1 MASPNLSEII
11 TTTLR
16 NRTKKLAD
24 NVTNNTALLSRL
36 KERGNVKPFSG
47 GRTIVQEL
55 EYDENDNFMWASG
68 YDVLDISPRD
78 VFTAAEFDLKLA
90 YCSVSISGL
99 EMLQNSGPEQVID
112 LLEARVKNA
121 EKSMVNG
128 LSTGIYSA
136 GTANGG
142 KQIGGL
148 QVLVADD
155 PTASTS
161 VGGINQNTW
170 TFWRN
175 IVFDASTDGGTAAT
189 STNIQSYMN
198 QLYVQLVRG
207 TDSPDLIPA
216 DNIYYRLYL
225 ESLQTIQRIT
235 NEKMASAGFTNIK
248 YMNADVVLDGGI
260 GGACPASRMY
270 FLNTDYVFLRP
281 HRDRDM
287 VEVGDDRFSVNQDAM
302 VKIVG
307 WAGNMTT
314 SGRKF
319 QGLLKA

>member
-36 KERGNVKPFSG
+36 KDRGNVKPFSG

-55 EYDENDNFMWASG
+55 EYDENDNFMWAAG

-175 IVFDASTDGGTAAT
+175 VVFDASTDGGTAAT

-270 FLNTDYVFLRP
+270 FLNTDYLFLRP